1 MSRTMPP
8 PPPLLLSK
16 RVTAFLHANLSS
28 HIRMAAL
35 TTPAGKLLAHASTL
49 PASVLRRQCGVAA
62 SLWALYAPSPESSSA
77 FGDAAESSL
86 PTTGGGSSSNSN
98 GYEHHH
104 QQQHNS
110 TKSRK
115 SSRSGGESAPAV
127 TVQLDSGVVFVIR
140 RLRCGMLFVC
150 MGGNIHSMNNST
162 TNKNNNSNSPSTSG
176 SGDTKPPN
184 HSTPTSPP
192 PTTAD
197 HTENGNPST
206 PAISETTTPQP
217 AASSHIQTPT
227 PAATATATATSTS
240 ATPPLGSPSEAAS
253 ILSANT
259 IGAATVASQSSSVA
273 TAGGSLSAAGVLAM
287 RRQVEELARWL
298 DEQLRTL
305 CVPEEGIGIGI
316 AGPQVEVR

>member
-1 MSRTMPP
+1 MSHTMPP

-62 SLWALYAPSPESSSA
+62 SLWALYASSAESSNSSA

-86 PTTGGGSSSNSN
+86 PATGSGSRSSSSN
-98 GYEHHH
+98 GYDHR
-104 QQQHNS
+104 S

-115 SSRSGGESAPAV
+115 SSSRGGGESAPAV

-150 MGGNIHSMNNST
+150 MGGNIHSV
-162 TNKNNNSNSPSTSG
+162 NNNTPS
-176 SGDTKPPN
+176 SGDAKSPN
-184 HSTPTSPP
+184 RATPT
-192 PTTAD
+192 PTLPTASASAH
-197 HTENGNPST
+197 HTENGSPST
-206 PAISETTTPQP
+206 PAGETTTPQP
-217 AASSHIQTPT
+217 ASSSSGFTHQHIQTPS
-227 PAATATATATSTS
+227 AATTTTTAAA

-253 ILSANT
+253 ILSAANT
-259 IGAATVASQSSSVA
+259 IGAATIASQSSSVA

-305 CVPEEGIGIGI
+305 WVPEEGIGI
-316 AGPQVEVR
+316 AGPVEVR